1 MNLVTYRAFTAP
13 ELPEFEDMV
22 LALYAEDP
30 SGEAITRD
38 KVRRTAAE
46 LLARPD
52 KGRIVLFVAGEQT
65 IGYAIVI
72 PYWSNEYGG
81 DIATIDEVYVR
92 PPWRGRG
99 IGSDFIEHVATEW
112 RVVAL
117 RLEVTPRNERAMALY
132 RRCGFEPDSNRHLF
146 RKL

>member
-1 MNLVTYRAFTAP
+1 MRLVTYRPFTEP
-13 ELPEFEDMV
+13 ELPELEEMV

-52 KGRIVLFVAGEQT
+52 KGRIVLLDVGGQT

-72 PYWSNEYGG
+72 PFWSNEYGG
-81 DIATIDEVYVR
+81 DIATIDEIYVR
-92 PPWRGRG
+92 PPWRGSG
-99 IGSDFIEHVATEW
+99 IGSDFLEHVAAHW
-112 RVVAL
+112 GVVAL
-117 RLEVTPRNERAMALY
+117 RLEVTPRNERARALY
-132 RRCGFEPDSNRHLF
+132 LRCGFEPDVNRHLF